1 MKFEPLD
8 LELTGG
14 ELEFEPL
21 ELKFSRLW
29 RCTKPEAGALELTC
43 LQTRPGKS
51 EGGPLPEPAAA
62 RRALSADLV
71 RRASVFGVET
81 RVLSRE
87 ELVRL
92 KKLAGRSKDLIDVQE
107 LERLSGKD
115 LGHP

>member
-1 MKFEPLD
+1 IRTRAARIVIRVNFLQLWSPELKLRRRELKFEPLD

-62 RRALSADLV
+62 RRALSADL
-71 RRASVFGVET
+71 
-81 RVLSRE
+81 
-87 ELVRL
+87 
-92 KKLAGRSKDLIDVQE
+92 
-107 LERLSGKD
+107 
-115 LGHP
+115 